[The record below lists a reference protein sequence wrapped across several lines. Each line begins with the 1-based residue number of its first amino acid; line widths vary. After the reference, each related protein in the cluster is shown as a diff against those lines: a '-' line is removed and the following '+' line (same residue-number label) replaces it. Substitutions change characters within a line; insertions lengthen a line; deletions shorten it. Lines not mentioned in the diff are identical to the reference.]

1 MSPSPTDRKPRL
13 CVATDLSPAAAPAV
27 AMARHWAERLG
38 AEVML
43 LHVVHDP
50 ELAPAF
56 TADVP
61 GDVAAARKE
70 LQALAG
76 TFRVP
81 CHIDVRTADDVAV
94 AIAQAARGCDYLFV
108 GSHGRSGFQLLRLGS
123 IATKVLRQSQVPV
136 ICLPPPERLVAAGRG

>member
-1 MSPSPTDRKPRL
+1 M
-13 CVATDLSPAAAPAV
+13 
-27 AMARHWAERLG
+27 
-38 AEVML
+38 
-43 LHVVHDP
+43 HDP

-56 TADVP
+56 TTDVP

-76 TFRVP
+76 TFTVS
-81 CHIDVRTADDVAV
+81 CHIDVRAADDVAA

-108 GSHGRSGFQLLRLGS
+108 GSHGRTGFQLLRLGS

-136 ICLPPPERLVAAGRG
+136 ICLPSPERLAAESRA